1 MGASVPFPS
10 GKIPRAVVFGCSGT
24 ALRDAEREFFR
35 EADPLGFILFR
46 RNVSTPDRLVRLVDA
61 LRGAVSRPDAPV
73 LIDQEGG
80 RVQRLGPPRWTS
92 RPAMRRFGE
101 RMMRSPED
109 ALACARLN
117 AGLVAADL
125 RALGITVNCAPVLDL
140 PLGHDVIGDRAFS
153 EDPEAA
159 ASLGRSVCEGFASA
173 GVVPVIKH
181 LPGHG
186 RAEVDSHFALPRVDA
201 SRELLAATDFVPFA
215 ALRDAPAGMTAHVV
229 YSALDDSRPA
239 SASATV
245 IAGTIRGDIGF
256 DGLLFSDDVCMKA
269 LSGAPAER
277 IAAVLEAGCDV
288 ALHCNGSLSEMR
300 EVSEACPPMTSEAV
314 RRLERAVRACVPAEG
329 GFDPAAAAQ
338 RVDAFL
344 ASKT

>member
-1 MGASVPFPS
+1 MDVRTPS
-10 GKIPRAVVFGCSGT
+10 PSEKTPKAVVFGCSGT
-24 ALRDAEREFFR
+24 TLGDDEREFFR

-46 RNVSTPDRLVRLVDA
+46 RNVSAPDQVVRLVDA
-61 LRGAVSRPDAPV
+61 LRDSVSRPETPV

-80 RVQRLGPPRWTS
+80 RVQRLGPPRWRS

-101 RMMRSPED
+101 RMMRDPEG

-117 AGLVAADL
+117 AGLIAADL
-125 RALGITVNCAPVLDL
+125 RALGVTVNCAPVLDL

-153 EDPEAA
+153 ADPEVV

-173 GVVPVIKH
+173 GVMPVIKH

-186 RAEVDSHFALPRVDA
+186 RAEVDSHFALPCVDTA
-201 SRELLAATDFVPFA
+201 RELLAVTDFAPFA

-229 YSALDDSRPA
+229 YSELDDAKPA

-245 IAGTIRGDIGF
+245 IAGTVRGDIGF

-269 LSGAPAER
+269 LSGRPSER
-277 IAAVLEAGCDV
+277 AVAVLEAGCDV
-288 ALHCNGSLSEMR
+288 ALHCNGSLAEMR
-300 EVSEACPPMTSEAV
+300 DVAEACPPMTPKAV
-314 RRLERAVRACVPAEG
+314 RRLERALRACVPAEE
-329 GFDPAAAAQ
+329 GFDSADAT
-338 RVDAFL
+338 RKVEAFL
-344 ASKT
+344 ASKP